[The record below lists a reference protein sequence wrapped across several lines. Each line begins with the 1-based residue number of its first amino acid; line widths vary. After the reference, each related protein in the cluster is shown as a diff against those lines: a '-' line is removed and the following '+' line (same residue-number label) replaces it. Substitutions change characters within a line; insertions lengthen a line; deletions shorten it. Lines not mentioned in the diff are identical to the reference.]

1 MQRCWR
7 RRTWSAG
14 SSRRA
19 ALRRALGDGAAG
31 RGGRG
36 VFKRRGVS
44 SIAAME
50 STKEVPQLEREPARC
65 RHRTWEVGCPS
76 SLPDPPLPPRSHQ
89 TDSDHPYPC
98 TSQVKSTRI
107 IRVSGRSSPEAPA
120 TMVGGPRRR
129 RFFSKMPLS
138 NHANLHSKTWPKP
151 GRRHNADRL
160 VFVTVYS
167 NPAQTPPRWMS
178 RERIGQPRLHSG
190 NQSVVRR
197 S

>member
-107 IRVSGRSSPEAPA
+107 IQGFRPKAGGAKQPRSSRHHGWWAPPEAI
-120 TMVGGPRRR
+120 
-129 RFFSKMPLS
+129 FFKNAPQQPCKP
-138 NHANLHSKTWPKP
+138 SKTRPKP
-151 GRRHNADRL
+151 GPHHNAEQTI
-160 VFVTVYS
+160 FVTM
-167 NPAQTPPRWMS
+167 QCLKM
-178 RERIGQPRLHSG
+178 
-190 NQSVVRR
+190 
-197 S
+197 